1 MNCPCHIQVFNQ
13 GLKSYRDLPLRL
25 AEFGSC
31 HRNEASGTLHGLMRA
46 RNFTQDDGH
55 IFCTEAQIQ
64 NEVSNFIDM
73 LFEVY
78 RDFGF
83 DEIIIKLSTRPEK
96 RVGNDEDWDK
106 AEKALELALN
116 KKNIEWEL
124 QPGEGA
130 FYGPKIEFSLK
141 DCIERVWQCG
151 TIQVD
156 FSMPGRLDATYVN
169 EDSIKQTPVMLH
181 RAIVG
186 SMERFIGI
194 LIENYAGAFPVWLS
208 PIQAVVVSITEKQ
221 SEYAKKV
228 AEILKNQRFRVE
240 VDLRN
245 ETIGLKIRDHAM
257 QRVPYQI
264 ILGAR
269 EKDENMVAV
278 RTRDGE
284 DLGVMTLEKFIER
297 LNDDVSRFS
306 RNNLGE

>member
-1 MNCPCHIQVFNQ
+1 MMM
-13 GLKSYRDLPLRL
+13 
-25 AEFGSC
+25 
-31 HRNEASGTLHGLMRA
+31 SGISPR
-46 RNFTQDDGH
+46 Q
-55 IFCTEAQIQ
+55 
-64 NEVSNFIDM
+64 
-73 LFEVY
+73 
-78 RDFGF
+78 
-83 DEIIIKLSTRPEK
+83 
-96 RVGNDEDWDK
+96 
-106 AEKALELALN
+106 ALELALN
-116 KKNIEWEL
+116 NKDIEWEL

-141 DCIERVWQCG
+141 DCIGRVWQCG

-156 FSMPGRLDATYVN
+156 FSMPERLDASYVN
-169 EDSIKQTPVMLH
+169 EDSTKQVPVMLH

-194 LIENYAGAFPVWLS
+194 LIENYAGAFPVWLA
-208 PIQAVVVSITEKQ
+208 PIQAVVISITEKQ

-228 AEILKNQRFRVE
+228 AEILKNQSFRVE

-269 EKDENMVAV
+269 EQDENTVAV

-284 DLGVMTLEKFIER
+284 DLGAMSLEKLIER
-297 LNDDVSRFS
+297 LNGDIARLG
-306 RNNLGE
+306 RNNLEE